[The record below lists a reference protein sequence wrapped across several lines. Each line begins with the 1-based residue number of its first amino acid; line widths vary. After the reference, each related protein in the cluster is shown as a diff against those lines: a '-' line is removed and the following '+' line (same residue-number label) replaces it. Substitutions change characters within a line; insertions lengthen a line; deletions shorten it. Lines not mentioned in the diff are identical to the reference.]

1 MIASMSGVD
10 TITFTGGIGE
20 NDWATRQAVCEC
32 FEWMG
37 VRVDREKNKSMC
49 SGKTGVISTAGSSVT
64 VMVLP
69 TDEEYMIA
77 CDVERLA
84 K

>member
-1 MIASMSGVD
+1 M
-10 TITFTGGIGE
+10 
-20 NDWATRQAVCEC
+20 
-32 FEWMG
+32 
-37 VRVDREKNKSMC
+37 
-49 SGKTGVISTAGSSVT
+49 ISTAGSSVT

>member
-1 MIASMSGVD
+1 MHVAVPPIHARRPYHVTQLKESIYD
-10 TITFTGGIGE
+10 HRIGGRGS
-20 NDWATRQAVCEC
+20 DVYKRQ
-32 FEWMG
+32 
-37 VRVDREKNKSMC
+37 
-49 SGKTGVISTAGSSVT
+49 GVISTAGSSVT